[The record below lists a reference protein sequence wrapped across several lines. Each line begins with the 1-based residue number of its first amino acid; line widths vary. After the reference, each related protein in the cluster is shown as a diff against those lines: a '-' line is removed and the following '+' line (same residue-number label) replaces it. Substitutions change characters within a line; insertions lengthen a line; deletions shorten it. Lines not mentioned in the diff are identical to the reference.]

1 MAAQR
6 ASEQDSLFG
15 DSNADLVAAQKRK
28 MPKTEPWTPTDR
40 LDNELA
46 AIGFYLSGHPL
57 EDMIE
62 PLRRKRTDLYA
73 DALAKALSG
82 AEALRMA
89 GIVRRKL
96 EKPGRTGEKFAF
108 VTLSDPTGEYE
119 VLFPPDTLRRCRD
132 FLEAGK
138 AVSIK
143 VRAKATEG
151 EVRFFGDD
159 AQPVEKALENAVGG
173 LRVHV
178 APRSAEIEALK
189 KRLEGVVS
197 ERGGEVLLVAPLG
210 DGKEVELKLPGR
222 FKLDI
227 AVRGALKTAPG
238 VVFVEDL

>member
-1 MAAQR
+1 
-6 ASEQDSLFG
+6 
-15 DSNADLVAAQKRK
+15 
-28 MPKTEPWTPTDR
+28 MPRTEPWTPTDR

-73 DALAKALSG
+73 DALAKALGG

-119 VLFPPDTLRRCRD
+119 VLFPPETLRRCRD

-138 AVSIK
+138 AVVLK

-189 KRLEGVVS
+189 KRLEAADRG
-197 ERGGEVLLVAPLG
+197 GGEVLLVAGLG
-210 DGKEVELKLPGR
+210 EGKEIELKLPGR
-222 FKLDI
+222 FKLDM